1 MFDIEQIANLSN
13 LDINSVRTFLPDIL
27 NSIREYTHKTF
38 ITNVIISGE
47 ISISDGKI
55 IISLDIPTD
64 FIVNSNIELK
74 GSINNTKIYTIKS
87 IEDNKIETYETLFDE
102 TFNGFVIR
110 LSFNGINNDILS
122 SMISYKNVALNSSG
136 VKSES
141 IDGYTYTLDTD
152 SNNIVNGYPIS
163 IMQSFN
169 SMRQLPGSEALEYY
183 NMGVIC

>member
-55 IISLDIPTD
+55 IISSDIPTD
-64 FIVNSNIELK
+64 FIVDSNIELK
-74 GSINNTKIYTIKS
+74 GSINNTGIYTIKS
-87 IEDNKIETYETLFDE
+87 IENNTIETYEKLFDE
-102 TFNGFVIR
+102 DFNGFIIR
-110 LSFNGINNDILS
+110 LSFVGITSDTIS
-122 SMISYKNVALNSSG
+122 SMVTYKNRSLNSSG

-152 SNNIVNGYPIS
+152 SNNNVSGYPIN
-163 IMQSFN
+163 IMRSFN
-169 SMRQLPGSEALEYY
+169 SMKQLPGNEAKEYY
-183 NMGVIC
+183 GMGIIC